1 MAAEDGDPL
10 DLLDPATSRRLV
22 HTAARGRGRTLAQK
36 TGAGSDDDDVAMDET
51 TGRLVVKDLEA
62 MQLAKRKR
70 GDDGYHSDDS
80 DFDDIK
86 HIGGARAAWRATRD
100 AASVGYAATQASRGR
115 MTTAASAR
123 SKVSVKSTKTLGGA
137 RFKAKRAGGDV
148 KGKSAVEPFAYWK
161 LDRKML
167 NKRTHKRSGA
177 SKELS
182 NVVGGARAG
191 AAKGAKAK
199 RQRRR

>member
-1 MAAEDGDPL
+1 M
-10 DLLDPATSRRLV
+10 LDPATSRRLV
-22 HTAARGRGRTLAQK
+22 HAAGSGKRGRTLAQK
-36 TGAGSDDDDVAMDET
+36 TGAGSDDEGDDVAMDEA
-51 TGRLVVKDLEA
+51 TGRLVVKDLETL
-62 MQLAKRKR
+62 QGKRKR
-70 GDDGYHSDDS
+70 GEDGYHSDDS
-80 DFDDIK
+80 DFEDLK
-86 HIGGARAAWRATRD
+86 HIGGAREAWKATRD

-115 MTTAASAR
+115 MGSAATAGGRSAK
-123 SKVSVKSTKTLGGA
+123 SAKSTKTLGGD